1 MSRDYILHF
10 QPEIPQVI
18 VAQEDSEKKTF
29 ILNTIKG
36 RESMELINR
45 LLGNSY
51 HHIKTVRTKKA

>member
-10 QPEIPQVI
+10 QPEIPQII

-36 RESMELINR
+36 RESIELMNR
-45 LLGNSY
+45 LVGNGC
-51 HHIKTVRTKKA
+51 IFNTVRTKKV